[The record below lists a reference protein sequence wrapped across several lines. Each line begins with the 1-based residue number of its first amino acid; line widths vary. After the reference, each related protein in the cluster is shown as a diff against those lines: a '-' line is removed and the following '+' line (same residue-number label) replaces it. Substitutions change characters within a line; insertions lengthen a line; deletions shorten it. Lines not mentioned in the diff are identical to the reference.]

1 MGFSPQQLERML
13 SQLDL
18 VAKPQVTRPLSAGP
32 LGVTPEYFLPQGDS
46 VAPFDL
52 PGQSY
57 TQGAMGALSN
67 PVGGEPGP
75 LAPIPSTSLPGFSP
89 PAKPPAAP
97 IAELPDRTLA
107 AEPQRDSVASR
118 TIESNASGIPDDF
131 SEFSGKAP
139 RQAALPKGAKNVQCH
154 SIERDPDTGLVSKVY
169 TYSMESSD
177 GA

>member
-1 MGFSPQQLERML
+1 ML

-18 VAKPQVTRPLSAGP
+18 AAAKPQVTRPLSAGP
-32 LGVTPEYFLPQGDS
+32 FGVAPEYFLPGDS
-46 VAPFDL
+46 YSQAARDAFLGSPSAPVV
-52 PGQSY
+52 
-57 TQGAMGALSN
+57 N

-75 LAPIPSTSLPGFSP
+75 SAPIPSTSLPGSSP

-97 IAELPDRTLA
+97 IAELPDRALA

-154 SIERDPDTGLVSKVY
+154 SIERDPDTGLVSRVY

>member
-1 MGFSPQQLERML
+1 ML

-18 VAKPQVTRPLSAGP
+18 AGQSAQLKATPQP
-32 LGVTPEYFLPQGDS
+32 FLPGDS
-46 VAPFDL
+46 YSQAAREAFSGGPSAPVAN
-52 PGQSY
+52 S
-57 TQGAMGALSN
+57 
-67 PVGGEPGP
+67 VGGEPGP
-75 LAPIPSTSLPGFSP
+75 LAPIPSTPLPGSSP

-118 TIESNASGIPDDF
+118 TLPADPSGIPDDF